1 MSFFHK
7 GVRRPWPIQLIIEL
21 NPDTT
26 WNMIKTIMMRKSNIE
41 TVYQTTRLLSI
52 TIVYKTG
59 FLNPINLSQTQ
70 EQESQNQSQYQSIII
85 IYY

>member
-1 MSFFHK
+1 
-7 GVRRPWPIQLIIEL
+7 
-21 NPDTT
+21 
-26 WNMIKTIMMRKSNIE
+26 MMRKSNIE